1 MRLNAG
7 RFGGWL
13 FVMGMLFTAIGCAT
27 APPARQVTSLQQIAG
42 KWEGTVT
49 VGTGMAFI
57 KNMVIR
63 PDGTWELEIPGG
75 NPPRHDGTVQL
86 VDGKLRSR
94 SNTTGN
100 TGTWTLHEGDG
111 KRMLKTVSDD
121 GRTSAELT
129 PVK

>member
-1 MRLNAG
+1 MPRHVG
-7 RFGGWL
+7 RFIGWL
-13 FVMGMLFTAIGCAT
+13 FVMGMLFTAVGCAT
-27 APPARQVTSLQQIAG
+27 APPAKPVASLPQIAG

-49 VGTGMAFI
+49 AGTGMAYI

-63 PDGTWELEIPGG
+63 PDGTWEMEIPGG

-100 TGTWTLHEGDG
+100 SGTWTLYEGDG
-111 KRMLKTVSDD
+111 KRMLKTISDD
-121 GRTSAELT
+121 GRVSAELT